1 MNKLAI
7 LGVTLASAT
16 TAVIVGSN
24 VSAQEEVLN
33 LYSSRHYDTD
43 QALYDNFTEQTG
55 IEVNLI
61 EGDGDELIARLTNE
75 GANSPADLF
84 ITVDVGRL
92 AKADS
97 EGLFQ
102 PVDSD
107 TLEASIPDNLR
118 HPDGHWF
125 GLTQRARVIVYNPE
139 TVDPAE
145 LSTYEALAGAEW
157 QDRVCI
163 RSSSNIYNQ
172 SLMGSLIAN
181 LGVDAASDWA
191 EGMVNNFAREPEGGD
206 TDQIKAVAAGLCDVA
221 IANHY
226 YYARLAKSDDAADN
240 AVAES
245 TAIFFPNQ
253 DDRGTHVNISGA
265 GVLANSPNPDAAVA
279 FLEYLT
285 TPEAQSI
292 FAEGNNEYPVVD
304 GVDIDPVVAE
314 LGDFKTDEASLSDFS
329 GNSAEALIVFDEAGW
344 K

>member
-1 MNKLAI
+1 M
-7 LGVTLASAT
+7 
-16 TAVIVGSN
+16 VGSN

>member
-1 MNKLAI
+1 MKKIAI
-7 LGVTLASAT
+7 LSVTLASAT
-16 TAVIVGSN
+16 ATFVVSSN
-24 VSAQEEVLN
+24 VNAQEDVLN

-55 IEVNLI
+55 IEVNLL
-61 EGDGDELIARLTNE
+61 EGDGDELIERLINE

-107 TLEASIPDNLR
+107 TLEVAIPDNLR

-139 TVDPAE
+139 TVDPAD
-145 LSTYEALAGAEW
+145 LSTYEALAGPEW
-157 QDRVCI
+157 EGEVCI
-163 RSSSNIYNQ
+163 RSSTNIYNQ
-172 SLMGSLIAN
+172 SLMASLIYN
-181 LGVDAASDWA
+181 DGSDAASAWA

-221 IANHY
+221 VSNHY
-226 YYARLAKSDDAADN
+226 YWARLAKSDDAADN
-240 AVAES
+240 AVAEA

-265 GVLANSPNPDAAVA
+265 GVLANAPNPDAAVA

-285 TPEAQSI
+285 TPEAQAI
-292 FAEGNNEYPVVD
+292 FAEGNNEYPVVE

-314 LGDFKTDEASLSDFS
+314 MGEYKTDEASLSEFS
-329 GNSAEALIVFDEAGW
+329 GNDAEAIIIFDEAGW

>member
-16 TAVIVGSN
+16 TAVLVGSN

-226 YYARLAKSDDAADN
+226 YYARLAKSDD
-240 AVAES
+240 
-245 TAIFFPNQ
+245 
-253 DDRGTHVNISGA
+253 
-265 GVLANSPNPDAAVA
+265 
-279 FLEYLT
+279 
-285 TPEAQSI
+285 
-292 FAEGNNEYPVVD
+292 
-304 GVDIDPVVAE
+304 
-314 LGDFKTDEASLSDFS
+314 
-329 GNSAEALIVFDEAGW
+329 
-344 K
+344 